1 MAWKKLI
8 TEDDF
13 GGFANPTGVVGGA
26 ATNGAATTAMRSD
39 AVPALGP
46 LTRDL
51 DFGAFKGVNAADPT
65 GAQHLATKAYVDAV
79 AQGLAPKDSVR
90 LATASAL
97 PGHTRAGST
106 LTASANGALSVDG
119 VVVNNG
125 DRVLVK
131 NEGASHLEHGIY
143 VVTDK
148 GSGGTPWVLDRA
160 ADADSEGDL
169 LSASVFVQEGA
180 TNFDTQWVMTTDAPI
195 VVNTTALAWTQFASA
210 GDIVGGAGLTKTGNT
225 LDVNVDGATLEINA
239 DTLRVKALGITDSHI
254 AAANKDGA
262 VGTPS
267 LRTLGTGA
275 QQATAG
281 NDGRLSDTR
290 VPAAAQAGTAW
301 DFADNE
307 VVGLRPKG
315 YTTGT
320 RPASPAVGRVIFDTT
335 INRAMVWY

>member
-13 GGFANPTGVVGGA
+13 GGFANPSATIGGA
-26 ATNGAATTAMRSD
+26 AVNGAATTAMRSD
-39 AVPALGP
+39 AAPALGP

-51 DFGAFKGVNAADPT
+51 DFGAFKGVNAADPS
-65 GAQHLATKAYVDAV
+65 AAAHLATKGYVDSV

-90 LATASAL
+90 AATT
-97 PGHTRAGST
+97 GDI
-106 LTASANGALSVDG
+106 ALSGAQTIDG
-119 VVVNNG
+119 VNVVGG

-131 NEGASHLEHGIY
+131 SQNTASENGIY
-143 VVTDK
+143 VAAA
-148 GSGGTPWVLDRA
+148 GAWARA

-169 LSASVFVQEGA
+169 RSASVFVEEGTA
-180 TNFDTQWVMTTDAPI
+180 NADTLWVMTTNAPI
-195 VVNTTALAWTQFASA
+195 VVGTTALTWTQFSGA

-225 LDVNVDGATLEINA
+225 LDVNVDGSTLEINA
-239 DTLRVKALGITDSHI
+239 DTLRVKALGITDAHV
-254 AAANKDGA
+254 AAANKDGV

-267 LRTLGTGA
+267 LRTLGTGS
-275 QQATAG
+275 QQAAAG
-281 NDGRLSDTR
+281 NDGRLSDPR

-315 YTTGT
+315 YTTGA
-320 RPASPAVGRVIFDTT
+320 RPAAPAVGRLIFDTT
-335 INRAMVWY
+335 INRPMVWY